1 MLRAGPLWKYVELLF
16 SRHRMNMHVLNKWE
30 PLLINSSS
38 EQVSDFS
45 IKLTTASGTING
57 TFSSQHSVTF

>member
-1 MLRAGPLWKYVELLF
+1 
-16 SRHRMNMHVLNKWE
+16 MNMHVLNKWE